1 MKQTQ
6 AIHAALKKLMRSR
19 GKTYADAAGVLDLSE
34 ASIKR
39 LFSQQA
45 LSVSRLEALCDW
57 LHVDVQDL
65 VRMSRE
71 QEPLTTQLGED
82 QEAVLLADTGLLL
95 VAYLLLNHWTQEE
108 ILDTYGFTRPELTRR
123 MFRLQELGLVEV
135 LPFDRVRLKTARN
148 FSWRRDGPV
157 QRFFADQVLK
167 EFLSSSFEEPGESME
182 FVGGML
188 SRKSILEL
196 QGRIAE
202 LAREFDDRVES
213 DLGLPAEDRLGSSL
227 YVAFR
232 PWEFSDFSALRK
244 ADRIK
249 KF

>member
-34 ASIKR
+34 SSIKR

-167 EFLSSSFEEPGESME
+167 EFLSSSFDEPGETME
-182 FVGGML
+182 FVSGML

-202 LAREFDDRVES
+202 LAREFDDLVES
-213 DLGLPAEDRLGSSL
+213 DLGLLAEERLGSSL

-232 PWEFSDFSALRK
+232 PWEFSDFSALRN

>member
-19 GKTYADAAGVLDLSE
+19 GKTYADAAGVLDLSQ

-95 VAYLLLNHWTQEE
+95 VTYLLLNHWTQEE
-108 ILDTYGFTRPELTRR
+108 ILETYGFSRPELTRR

-135 LPFDRVRLKTARN
+135 LPFDRVRLRTARN

-167 EFLSSSFEEPGESME
+167 EFLSSAFEEPGETME
-182 FVGGML
+182 FVSGML

-202 LAREFDDRVES
+202 LARGFDDLVEF
-213 DLGLPAEDRLGSSL
+213 DLGLPAEERLGSSL

-232 PWEFSDFSALRK
+232 SWEFSDFSALRK
-244 ADRIK
+244 SDRIK

>member
-6 AIHAALKKLMRSR
+6 AIHTALKKLMRSR
-19 GKTYADAAGVLDLSE
+19 GKTYADAAVVLGLSE
-34 ASIKR
+34 SSIKR

-57 LHVDVQDL
+57 LHVDVQEL

-71 QEPLTTQLGED
+71 QEPLTTELGEE
-82 QEAVLLADTGLLL
+82 QEAELLADTGLLL

-157 QRFFADQVLK
+157 QRFFEDQVLK
-167 EFLSSSFEEPGESME
+167 EFLASSFEEDGEAME
-182 FVGGML
+182 FVSGML

-196 QGRIAE
+196 QGHIAE
-202 LAREFDDRVES
+202 LARDFDNLVES
-213 DLGLPAEDRLGSSL
+213 DLGLPAEERLGSSL

-232 PWEFSDFSALRK
+232 PWEFSDFSAFRRP
-244 ADRIK
+244 DRIK